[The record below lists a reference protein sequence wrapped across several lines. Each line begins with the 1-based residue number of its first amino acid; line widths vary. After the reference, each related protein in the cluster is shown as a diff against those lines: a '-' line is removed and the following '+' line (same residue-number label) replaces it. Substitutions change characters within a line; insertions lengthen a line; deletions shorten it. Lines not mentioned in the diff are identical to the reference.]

1 MIKVSIMGREKPMR
15 KNEAV
20 SVALTAYGFLSQSE
34 ISAII
39 SKIAEVFSS
48 HTPGDT
54 EDLFYS
60 VILGALDFHEN
71 GKENSIEIEYR
82 PEEKDQ

>member
-1 MIKVSIMGREKPMR
+1 MIKVSIMGREKPSE
-15 KNEAV
+15 KNEVV
-20 SVALTAYGFLSQSE
+20 SVALTDYGFLSQSE

-48 HTPGDT
+48 HVPGDT

-71 GKENSIEIEYR
+71 KKENSIEIDYR